1 MLELQLLVLI
11 GVANAAPIIARR
23 VLGKRF
29 ATPLDGGVRFIDGRP
44 LLGPAK
50 TLRGVI
56 ASVGTTGV
64 AAPLIGFSVGFG
76 ALMAALAMVGDSLSS
91 FIKRRARLP
100 SSARAPGLD
109 QIPECLLPL
118 LVAQPRLGLT
128 WPDVLAVV
136 AAFVVLQFLV
146 STVLFRLRIRR
157 EPY

>member
-11 GVANAAPIIARR
+11 GLANAAPILVRR

-29 ATPLDGGVRFIDGRP
+29 ATPLDGGVNFIDGRP
-44 LLGPAK
+44 LLGPSK
-50 TLRGVI
+50 TVRGVL
-56 ASVGTTGV
+56 AAVAATSL
-64 AAPLIGFSVGFG
+64 AAPLIGFGVGFG
-76 ALMAALAMVGDSLSS
+76 AIIAVVAMLGDSLSS
-91 FIKRRARLP
+91 FVKRRLRLP

-118 LVAQPRLGLT
+118 LIAQPRLGLT
-128 WPDVLAVV
+128 WSDVLAVV

-146 STVLFRLRIRR
+146 STLLFKLRIRR

>member
-11 GVANAAPIIARR
+11 GVANATPIIVRR

-29 ATPLDGGVRFIDGRP
+29 ATPLDGGVQFIDGRP

-50 TLRGVI
+50 TLRGVLCSI
-56 ASVGTTGV
+56 GATAL
-64 AAPLIGFSVGFG
+64 AAPLIGFSLSFG
-76 ALMAALAMVGDSLSS
+76 ALIAAFAMLGDAISS
-91 FIKRRARLP
+91 FIKRRLHLP

-118 LVAQPRLGLT
+118 LIAQPRLGLT
-128 WPDVLAVV
+128 WPDIFAVV
-136 AAFVVLQFLV
+136 AAFVVLQLLV
-146 STVLFRLRIRR
+146 STLLFKLRIRR